1 VWLHIVRDNNQLNL
15 YAKTLNTRRAMLG
28 TIGGW
33 LPGEFILSDDDVLPF
48 FPLKSIHN
56 ALIEPCFEQQGV
68 TPWVSGME
76 QSRRDDLQVPR
87 EAEAIASDMPPTVG
101 YQ

>member
-1 VWLHIVRDNNQLNL
+1 
-15 YAKTLNTRRAMLG
+15 MLG

-33 LPGEFILSDDDVLPF
+33 LPGEFILSDDALVEPF
-48 FPLKSIHN
+48 
-56 ALIEPCFEQQGV
+56 FEQQGV

-87 EAEAIASDMPPTVG
+87 EAEAIASYMPPTMG